1 MLRLKIQITKV
12 YERLFKLEDWQLFRT
27 HYRQALIE
35 WLRNFN
41 KIGIKLEFITVNN
54 SVECGIITC

>member
-27 HYRQALIE
+27 YYRQALIE

-41 KIGIKLEFITVNN
+41 KTGIKLEFITVKN